1 VKLTK
6 NIAASLFFGL
16 FLLTISQCVQPPN
29 YPNEPVITFKSLSR
43 TTLRQGTGTFDTTF
57 ATISFTDGD
66 GDLGDSD
73 SLNVFLIDK
82 RDNFLKSKYRLPFI
96 PEEGV
101 GNGISGDIT
110 LRVNTSCCIFP
121 NNVLP
126 PCSPSTQFPTDTLR
140 YIIFIKDRAGHESNH
155 VETSDIILLCQ

>member
-6 NIAASLFFGL
+6 YTAASLFFGL
-16 FLLTISQCVQPPN
+16 FLLTVFQCVQPPD

-43 TTLRQGTGTFDTTF
+43 SILLQGTGTFDTTF

-82 RDNFLKSKYRLPFI
+82 RDNFLKSKFRLPFI

-126 PCSPSTQFPTDTLR
+126 PCSPSTEFTKDTLR
-140 YIIFIKDRAGHESNH
+140 YIIYITDRAGNESNR
-155 VETSDIILLCQ
+155 VETSDIILLCK